1 MKQQSYDKGIAIAL
15 FGLAFV
21 GLNYISNILADL
33 EVVTLNYY
41 FQWFLLVGVIAS
53 FPIMAYG
60 CFLMAKSKG
69 YNGIIGVLLSILLIG
84 PLIISFL
91 PSRKSTG

>member
-1 MKQQSYDKGIAIAL
+1 MKQQNYDKGITIAL
-15 FGLAFV
+15 VGLALV
-21 GLNYISNILADL
+21 GLNYISNILVDL
-33 EVVTLNYY
+33 EVITLNYY
-41 FQWFLLVGVIAS
+41 FQWFLFIGVVAS

-84 PLIISFL
+84 PLVISFL
-91 PSRKSTG
+91 PNRKSAG